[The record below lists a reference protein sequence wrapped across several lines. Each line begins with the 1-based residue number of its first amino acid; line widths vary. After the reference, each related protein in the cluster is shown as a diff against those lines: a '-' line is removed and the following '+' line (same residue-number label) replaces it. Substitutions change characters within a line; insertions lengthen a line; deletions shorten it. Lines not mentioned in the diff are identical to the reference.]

1 MNRLYH
7 PFGFR
12 VYLICQDLKKFGEAD
27 NNGRQS
33 AWEVT
38 LFLCDLP
45 VIDLIVPPN
54 PGSRKECA
62 CYLTGDIGAYNTC
75 GHLCRYCYANADA
88 YRSVSDIS
96 GPCQAGR

>member
-45 VIDLIVPPN
+45 VIDLIVPPIPAAKKN
-54 PGSRKECA
+54 APAISRE
-62 CYLTGDIGAYNTC
+62 I
-75 GHLCRYCYANADA
+75 
-88 YRSVSDIS
+88 
-96 GPCQAGR
+96 